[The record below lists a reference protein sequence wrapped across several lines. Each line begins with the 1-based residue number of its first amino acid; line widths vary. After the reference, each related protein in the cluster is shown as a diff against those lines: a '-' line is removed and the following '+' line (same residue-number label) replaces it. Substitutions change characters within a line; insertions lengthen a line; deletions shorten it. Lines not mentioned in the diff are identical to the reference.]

1 MLVFPIDYAELNF
14 YPQWAIFDRIREF
27 VGWSLLFQTVYPS
40 ATLSLSEDHGFGSL
54 MMPNS

>member
-1 MLVFPIDYAELNF
+1 MLVLPIDYGKLNF
-14 YPQWAIFDRIREF
+14 YPHWAILGRIREF
-27 VGWSLLFQTVYPS
+27 VAWSLLFQTVYPS